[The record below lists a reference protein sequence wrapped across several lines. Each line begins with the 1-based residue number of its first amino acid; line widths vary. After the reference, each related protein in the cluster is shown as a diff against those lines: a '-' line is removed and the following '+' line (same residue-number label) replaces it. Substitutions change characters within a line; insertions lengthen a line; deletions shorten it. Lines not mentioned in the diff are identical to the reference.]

1 MRVLHMDVDVI
12 DDAIDAA
19 AASAFPPMPS
29 AWRSSRAEP
38 AQQATRERAGVIVA
52 LIVGL
57 ILGFCVGL
65 LASEW
70 L

>member
-1 MRVLHMDVDVI
+1 LH
-12 DDAIDAA
+12 
-19 AASAFPPMPS
+19 
-29 AWRSSRAEP
+29 AEP
-38 AQQATRERAGVIVA
+38 AQHATRERAGVIVA

-57 ILGFCVGL
+57 ILGFCLGL